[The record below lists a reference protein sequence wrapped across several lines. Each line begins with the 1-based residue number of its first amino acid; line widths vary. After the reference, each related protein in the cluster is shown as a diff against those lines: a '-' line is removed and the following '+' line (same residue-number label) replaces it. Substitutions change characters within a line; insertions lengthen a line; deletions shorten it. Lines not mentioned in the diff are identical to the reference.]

1 MKIRTAT
8 ESDASAISTLI
19 ASVMPH
25 LTIHPDGEGAEQFIA
40 TMSPSGIASTIA
52 SPNMRYLACDIDNQ
66 LAAVVAMRDNAHLYH
81 MFVSPAFQRRG
92 IATHLWQVIRDEA
105 LANGNPGRFTVNSSI
120 YALPLYEAIGFRAT
134 ADRMEVNGIAF
145 VPMELTTTA

>member
-1 MKIRTAT
+1 MHIRTAT
-8 ESDASAISTLI
+8 PADATAISTLI

-25 LTIHPDGEGAEQFIA
+25 LTIRPDGQGAEQFIA
-40 TMSPSGIASTIA
+40 TMSPQGIASTIA
-52 SPNMRYLACDIDNQ
+52 AANMRYLACDIDNQ

-92 IATHLWQVIRDEA
+92 IATRLWQVIRDEA

-145 VPMELTTTA
+145 VPMELATAA